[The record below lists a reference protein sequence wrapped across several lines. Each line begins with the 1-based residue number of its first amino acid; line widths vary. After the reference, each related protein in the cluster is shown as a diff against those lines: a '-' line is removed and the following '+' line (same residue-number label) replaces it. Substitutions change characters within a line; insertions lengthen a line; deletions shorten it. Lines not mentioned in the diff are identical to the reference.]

1 MTDDTF
7 GTNLSTNAG
16 VSSMNRFWNFSSAA
30 AVAGIVTALVAGP
43 AASVKAAD
51 LPPAYKAPVVEEA
64 QSPWQIRVRGLYVMP
79 ENGGSVNGVAFSD
92 LTYSDAVVPELDIT
106 YYFTKNIA
114 AELILGVTPHDVNGA
129 GSILGLGQIGK
140 VWLLPPT
147 LTLQYHFTDFGAFKP
162 YIGAGVNYT
171 VFFNQSVS
179 NPLVVQELDVHD
191 SWGLALQAG
200 FDFMIDK
207 HWGINFDVKKI
218 FLQPDVTVTLVP
230 NVRLTG
236 GADLNPWIFG
246 TGVTYR
252 F

>member
-16 VSSMNRFWNFSSAA
+16 VSSMNRFWNFGSA
-30 AVAGIVTALVAGP
+30 AVAASMVAALVGP
-43 AASVKAAD
+43 VAQAQAAD
-51 LPPAYKAPVVEEA
+51 LAPAYKAAPVEEPL
-64 QSPWQIRVRGLYVMP
+64 SPWQIRVRGLYVMP

-92 LTYSDAVVPELDIT
+92 LSYSDSIVPELDIT

-114 AELILGVTPHDVNGA
+114 AELILGVTPHDVNGE
-129 GSILGLGQIGK
+129 GSLLGLGQIGK
-140 VWLLPPT
+140 AWLLPPT

-171 VFFNQSVS
+171 VFFNQSTS

-200 FDFMIDK
+200 FDFMIDR
-207 HWGINFDVKKI
+207 HWGINVDVKKI
-218 FLQPDVTVTLVP
+218 FLQPDFTVV
-230 NVRLTG
+230 VGGARLTG